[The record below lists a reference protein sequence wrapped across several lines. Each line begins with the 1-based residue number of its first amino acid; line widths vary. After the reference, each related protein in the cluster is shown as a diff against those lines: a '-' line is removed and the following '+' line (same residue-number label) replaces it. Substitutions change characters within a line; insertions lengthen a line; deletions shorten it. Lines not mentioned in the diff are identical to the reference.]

1 VDIRGGPNGGGGDGR
16 ATPDREVQRPGRA
29 RASGRGAGGADDP
42 LRMAVPRG
50 SGGSD
55 LIGLETGTSESGE
68 LEAPG
73 SYRSWS
79 PVEAPATGPERC
91 PYLKTI
97 ASDGRLFDAGRD
109 AVPTH
114 RCSAFGDPLPLSI
127 RQQELV
133 CLQRV
138 YTSCPRYMR
147 GQLLAEELAAA
158 DVPRRQSHSSN
169 LMLAGVA
176 LVLLAGLGAVAALM
190 GFMPGLGPAAPTA
203 TASSIAEATATATAT
218 DTLEPTPVVTASPS
232 ARITPTPAL
241 TPTLAPT
248 WPPGASASRMALLSP
263 CPDEPN
269 CWIYT
274 VRSAAQNGST
284 VDDTVKG
291 IATWFGVSVDTI
303 YEMNPWATAGIQPGD
318 KLKIPPP
325 TK

>member
-1 VDIRGGPNGGGGDGR
+1 
-16 ATPDREVQRPGRA
+16 
-29 RASGRGAGGADDP
+29 
-42 LRMAVPRG
+42 MAVPRA

-55 LIGLETGTSESGE
+55 LIGLEAGASESSD

-79 PVEAPATGPERC
+79 PAEAPVIGPDRC

-158 DVPRRQSHSSN
+158 QVPRRQSHSSN

-203 TASSIAEATATATAT
+203 AATSSAEATAT
-218 DTLEPTPVVTASPS
+218 DTLEPTPVLTASPTVK
-232 ARITPTPAL
+232 ITPTPAP
-241 TPTLAPT
+241 TPTLEPT
-248 WPPGASASRMALLSP
+248 WPPGASAAQMALLSP
-263 CPDEPN
+263 CPDEPD

-274 VRSAAQNGST
+274 VRAAGQNGSK

-291 IATWFGVSVDTI
+291 IASFFGVSVDAI
-303 YEMNPWATAGIQPGD
+303 YQLNPWARAGIQPGD

-325 TK
+325 NSQ